1 MKSRW
6 SKLGSIVTVGM
17 LLAGCR
23 PGVATPEPAAAAT
36 ATVAAESTAEP
47 TGETAAAA
55 GTAAGAA
62 GEQGRDEV
70 MATIPVGNYAGA
82 HVVFNAGTAWVT
94 NAADGTMSHID
105 TSTNQVVDTLTVGE
119 KGGKYGSPIAA
130 AMAAGSLWVTDNA
143 GSAILRLDPATGE
156 VQAAIPLE
164 SV

>member
-1 MKSRW
+1 
-6 SKLGSIVTVGM
+6 
-17 LLAGCR
+17 
-23 PGVATPEPAAAAT
+23 
-36 ATVAAESTAEP
+36 
-47 TGETAAAA
+47 
-55 GTAAGAA
+55 
-62 GEQGRDEV
+62 

-164 SV
+164 CLKITAVSQGVCNCSCEQTTIPQRFD